1 MASDSQKTSLL
12 FKEFTGVVNAQQ
24 NATFEAETYPFR
36 PYVTNEEIFS
46 SDISANLADISYN
59 VGTPTFPVYVY
70 GIAAL
75 DASYGSAVPPSTYF
89 DASFIVA
96 PNLVYYHKQ
105 ELANATG
112 IDSRTW
118 YVDPGDGTKRSL
130 AADTIPFLYDPEY
143 NSFKQQLYEN
153 GGASADAMGEGTLVW
168 LMDYMSGFV
177 EFYGDEA
184 GVNAWVTANGPPRL
198 SYVKYIG
205 EKGAAGGGGTSS
217 GGDASFNTVDIS
229 GAGILWRSKLS
240 SSPYSLVSARYLSLA
255 RTFAVV
261 NEDYFQTNPLINFN
275 AALRFVLYGRLT
287 NGDSQRVEGY
297 ASYAAEGDYNST
309 GGSQARF
316 NYRRARVLV
325 TDNAV
330 KGSSVIFDNINI
342 VDEFF
347 YNATLGPN
355 QYTYYAFLQAHT
367 TSNAFV
373 FDELTFDIYE
383 NGPNVQ
389 YVATFPATGDPQYNA
404 PTVPPTTMIDWW
416 DVFPSSDVN
425 NSTSGVSGTTQVQA
439 DLTTKT
445 LMYDTADSS
454 YFTNLDASMANINEL
469 NAVVGNVTTLTAT
482 TAVAD
487 DLTANDNFTVGTSVD
502 PQIKWNTVKFYLDGN
517 TPSPGVDDWVT
528 IAQIGPDVNNSGAAM
543 RGEAHFR
550 VQDRLSGRHQ
560 STDIFVTQEYSRG
573 ISLEAKVTGY
583 ASSTPLPFKAVRVAS
598 GNTYEGGVLQLQVAV
613 AGLTGSSNPFW
624 LMMMDSTNNPSW
636 QTIANATFLNTDNTP
651 TTYNA
656 AYAGNLL
663 STFTSVPIDT
673 ATIAPITAP
682 TQTRN
687 VGSVTTVSEYYKNA
701 RLQVHEEGI
710 YAYSDGVSGAGTI
723 QSIGGFIR
731 VEEPINGDVLDISF
745 DSVSGASLIT
755 NVESSTNPLDI
766 NIVAS
771 GGIDISGNNGNV
783 VLNSNGDVAL
793 NSSGDVLAQPAGTFD
808 ANAPGGIYLF
818 SDPGFIDISGEKVTI
833 ISNGT
838 SNEMVFGTASSSADA
853 KIRGG
858 QHLYLTSGQLAS
870 GAAGSSNGN
879 IYITAKDQALIYGQR
894 QGTTAPGVVLG
905 TTNTTYRH
913 NVKVDEPLGILTS
926 SSSSTME
933 ALINGLSDTYRFGNL
948 YQLNDISIPKSGP
961 VVSLINGD
969 TTKDARFQCLVD
981 CCDRMFLANL
991 NLRRYVDSLYNTV
1004 TNGGSARFHH
1014 VSREPIANQ
1023 SKGATTGD
1031 YLRMYAEKEAFDIW
1045 VNGVTLYPYHHYNHT
1060 PSVTTSGTIYFEVWI
1075 GRPGPASPTVTN
1087 TSYAY
1092 LITSGGTWFDSG
1104 VNWLDPNISS
1114 GISWNPLGSTSE
1126 QNSTA
1131 ILVSRISKSVTTT
1144 GTGDLYLPF
1153 TTNTSSAPS
1162 NSNMAPVINV
1172 LTHPFRISSGTPWS
1186 VFVVERSAGGSIN
1199 LASGLGPSGTGYENA
1214 GTGIP
1219 HGILESQLGV
1229 CVHYSYNLTG

>member
-1 MASDSQKTSLL
+1 MASDQQKTTLL

-46 SDISANLADISYN
+46 SDISSNLADISYN
-59 VGTPTFPVYVY
+59 VGTPAFPVYVY

-89 DASFIVA
+89 DASFVVA

-153 GGASADAMGEGTLVW
+153 SGASADAMGEGTLVW

-177 EFYGDEA
+177 EFYGEEA
-184 GVNAWVTANGPPRL
+184 GVNAWVAANGPPRL

-205 EKGAAGGGGTSS
+205 EKGAAGGGGGSS

-229 GAGILWRSKLS
+229 GAGVLWRSKLS
-240 SSPYSLVSARYLSLA
+240 VTPYQMNSQSYIAFG
-255 RTFAVV
+255 RTFAVLNDQAYQINTRV
-261 NEDYFQTNPLINFN
+261 NFN
-275 AALRFVLYGRLT
+275 VSMRFVLFARLDT
-287 NGDSQRVEGY
+287 GESHRVEGY
-297 ASYAAEGDYNST
+297 ASYASEAEWNGGYPTST
-309 GGSQARF
+309 F
-316 NYRRARVLV
+316 KNRRGRVLI
-325 TDNAV
+325 TDNIV
-330 KGSSVIFDNINI
+330 KGANPIFDFIELLDGTIHNSG
-342 VDEFF
+342 VPSD
-347 YNATLGPN
+347 
-355 QYTYYAFLQAHT
+355 TYYGWLHART
-367 TSNAFV
+367 TTAISYPAQFEVLNI
-373 FDELTFDIYE
+373 DMYE
-383 NGPNVQ
+383 NDANVPYTESTLPNTDPNYYMPV
-389 YVATFPATGDPQYNA
+389 YPDPSKIEWWNPLPYSNLNIATVPLTGDTRA
-404 PTVPPTTMIDWW
+404 KT
-416 DVFPSSDVN
+416 
-425 NSTSGVSGTTQVQA
+425 ST
-439 DLTTKT
+439 LTTKT

-469 NAVVGNVTTLTAT
+469 NAVVGNITTLTAT
-482 TAVAD
+482 TATAD
-487 DLTANDNFTVGTSVD
+487 DLAANDYFTIGTSVD

-517 TPSPGVDDWVT
+517 TPSPGVNDWVT
-528 IAQIGPDVNNSGAAM
+528 IAQIGSDVNNSGAAM

-624 LMMMDSTNNPSW
+624 LMMMDSTNNPGW

-673 ATIAPITAP
+673 ATIAPITNP
-682 TQTRN
+682 VQTRN
-687 VGSVTTVSEYYKNA
+687 VGGVTTVSQYYKNA

-710 YAYSDGVSGAGTI
+710 YAYADGTAGAGTI
-723 QSIGGFIR
+723 QSVGGFIR
-731 VEEPINGDVLDISF
+731 VEEPVNGDVLDLSF

-755 NVESSTNPLDI
+755 NVESATNPLDI

-771 GGIDISGNNGNV
+771 GGVDISGNNGNV
-783 VLNSNGDVAL
+783 VLTSNG
-793 NSSGDVLAQPAGTFD
+793 NVLAQPTGTFD
-808 ANAPGGIYLF
+808 ANAPGGVYLF
-818 SDPGFIDISGEKVTI
+818 SDPGFVDISGEKVTV

-879 IYITAKDQALIYGQR
+879 IYITAKDQALIYGQH
-894 QGTTAPGVVLG
+894 QGTNAPGVVLG

-913 NVKVDEPLGILTS
+913 NVKVDEPLGLLTS
-926 SSSSTME
+926 SSASTIETLVNNLSS
-933 ALINGLSDTYRFGNL
+933 TYRFGNL
-948 YQLNDISIPKSGP
+948 YHLNDLSIPKSGP
-961 VVSLINGD
+961 IVSLINGD
-969 TTKDARFQCLVD
+969 TTQNARFQCLVN

-991 NLRRYVDSLYNTV
+991 NLRRYVASTYNTV
-1004 TNGGSARFHH
+1004 LNNSIPRFHY
-1014 VSREPIANQ
+1014 VAREAIANQ
-1023 SKGATTGD
+1023 SKGAATSDTI
-1031 YLRMYAEKEAFDIW
+1031 RMFAEEEAFDIW
-1045 VNGVTLYPYHHYNHT
+1045 VNGVTVYPYQHYNHT
-1060 PSVTTSGTIYFEVWI
+1060 PSVSTAGTVYFEVWI
-1075 GRPGPASPTVTN
+1075 GRPGPASSVTN
-1087 TSYAY
+1087 TSHAT
-1092 LITSGGTWFDSG
+1092 LSTGGGGSWFDTT
-1104 VNWLDPNISS
+1104 VNWLDPNVLS
-1114 GISWNPLGSTSE
+1114 GTSWNPLGSIAE
-1126 QNSTA
+1126 QASTA
-1131 ILVSRISKSVTTT
+1131 VRVSRISRSVNIT
-1144 GTGDLYLPF
+1144 GTANLYLPF
-1153 TTNTSSAPS
+1153 TSNTSSAPS
-1162 NSNMAPVINV
+1162 NSNMTPVNIV
-1172 LTHPFRISSGTPWS
+1172 LTHPFRIQGSSPWA
-1186 VFVVERSAGGSIN
+1186 VFVVERSAGGEVN
-1199 LASGLGPSGTGYENA
+1199 LASSSSTGYEND
-1214 GTGIP
+1214 GTATP
-1219 HGILESQLGV
+1219 LPYGILESQLGV
-1229 CVHYSYNLTG
+1229 CVHYSYNLSG